1 MKSEFDRAVFITCN
15 DTGCV
20 IIIITIT
27 IIIIINIMYWSFL
40 YFSFII
46 YYNSIQKR
54 LRYLLLSMGL
64 EARRQKSER
73 KRSKLE
79 LIIEIGV
86 CSLILPFHSSVR
98 FHSMA
103 QSYTQEGQNRIG
115 QKRTRIPNLTG
126 PWHTPGS

>member
-27 IIIIINIMYWSFL
+27 IIIIINHL
-40 YFSFII
+40 YFSFVI
-46 YYNSIQKR
+46 YYNSIPKR

>member
-27 IIIIINIMYWSFL
+27 IIIIINHL
-40 YFSFII
+40 YFSFVI
-46 YYNSIQKR
+46 YYNSFPKR

-98 FHSMA
+98 V
-103 QSYTQEGQNRIG
+103 
-115 QKRTRIPNLTG
+115 P
-126 PWHTPGS
+126 